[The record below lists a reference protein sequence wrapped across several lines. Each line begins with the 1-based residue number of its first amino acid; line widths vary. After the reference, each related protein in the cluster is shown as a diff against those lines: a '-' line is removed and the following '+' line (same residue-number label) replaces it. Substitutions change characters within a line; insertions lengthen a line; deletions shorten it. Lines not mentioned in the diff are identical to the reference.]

1 MRRRL
6 QLRLKPDGR
15 RLRLEASCGRA
26 GEGEEISR
34 GEGEAVWCS
43 ADDKSTVQMREQAPA
58 DDGKLKRCGRSSTMA
73 LPMLWTPS
81 GLSLL
86 RILLPRLPF
95 TRCPRPLAVGRGG
108 GLFMRHGA
116 YHHARHLRVLPPLA
130 FAAAAERQRLLR
142 LQLRGD
148 CRWSVL
154 DTISDVRINLEEVLL
169 SIRDRTAGVGQEL
182 QVGQ

>member
-26 GEGEEISR
+26 GEGEEMSR

-81 GLSLL
+81 G
-86 RILLPRLPF
+86 
-95 TRCPRPLAVGRGG
+95 LAVGRGG

>member
-26 GEGEEISR
+26 GEGEEMSR

-86 RILLPRLPF
+86 RILL
-95 TRCPRPLAVGRGG
+95 PLAVGRGG

>member
-6 QLRLKPDGR
+6 QLSLKLDGR
-15 RLRLEASCGRA
+15 RLRLEAPCRRA
-26 GEGEEISR
+26 GEGEEMSR

-58 DDGKLKRCGRSSTMA
+58 DNGKLKRCGRSSTMV
-73 LPMLWTPS
+73 LPMLSTPS

-86 RILLPRLPF
+86 RILLLRLPF
-95 TRCPRPLAVGRGG
+95 TRCPRPLAVGCGG

-130 FAAAAERQRLLR
+130 SAAAAAERQRLLR

-169 SIRDRTAGVGQEL
+169 SIRDRTAGVGR
-182 QVGQ
+182 

>member
-26 GEGEEISR
+26 GEGEEMSR

-95 TRCPRPLAVGRGG
+95 ARCPRSLAVGRGPWWRVVYETRSLSPCSSSTCAASASLCCRG
-108 GLFMRHGA
+108 GE
-116 YHHARHLRVLPPLA
+116 
-130 FAAAAERQRLLR
+130 AAVAPTAIERRL
-142 LQLRGD
+142 
-148 CRWSVL
+148 S
-154 DTISDVRINLEEVLL
+154 LEC
-169 SIRDRTAGVGQEL
+169 SGHNQ
-182 QVGQ
+182 

>member
-1 MRRRL
+1 MCRRL
-6 QLRLKPDGR
+6 QLSLKPDGR
-15 RLRLEASCGRA
+15 RLRLEAPCGRA
-26 GEGEEISR
+26 GEGEEMSR

-43 ADDKSTVQMREQAPA
+43 ADDKSIVQMREQAPA
-58 DDGKLKRCGRSSTMA
+58 DDGKLKRCGRSSTMV
-73 LPMLWTPS
+73 LPMLSTPS

-108 GLFMRHGA
+108 ELFMRHRA

-148 CRWSVL
+148 CCWSVL

-169 SIRDRTAGVGQEL
+169 SIRDRTAGVGR
-182 QVGQ
+182 